1 MATLTLAL
9 VVLVAFQGATQAR
22 AAPGDFTVTPTTLTF
37 PDTYAGSSSSLPV
50 TIKNVSSTT
59 QTPNFAGGA
68 PNDPTNFGGS
78 QNCAGVALAPNDT
91 CEFTYTFEP
100 ASAGPKSSSTTI
112 GIDSE
117 NFQITMSG
125 TGLFPF
131 TVTPTT
137 LTFPDTY
144 AGSSSSLPVT
154 IKNVSPS
161 TLTPNFAGG
170 APNDPTNFGGS
181 QNCAGVALA
190 PNDTCEFT
198 YTFEPASAGP
208 KSSSTTIGIDSE
220 NFQITM
226 SGTGLFPFTVT
237 PTTLTF
243 PDTNVGSVSSL
254 PVTIKNVSPTTLTP
268 NYAGGAP
275 NDPTNFGG
283 SQNCAGVALAPND
296 TCEFTYTFEP
306 ASAGPKSSSTT
317 IGIDSENFEITMS
330 GTGVSP
336 TAVRMLSLSA
346 VRTSRGVSVRW
357 RTASSVDTLGFNVY
371 RERRGQ
377 RVRLNHNLIPA
388 ASGVAGRRYS
398 FLDRRP
404 VRASRYWIQAVSTD
418 GSRSWYGAVSAVR
431 PG

>member
-1 MATLTLAL
+1 MRRRKAGLLVATLTLAL
-9 VVLVAFQGATQAR
+9 VVLGVAFQGATPAR

-37 PDTYAGSSSSLPV
+37 PDTYVGSSSSLDV
-50 TIKNVSSTT
+50 TIQNASATT

-91 CEFTYTFEP
+91 CTFTYTFEP

-112 GIDSE
+112 GID
-117 NFQITMSG
+117 N
-125 TGLFPF
+125 
-131 TVTPTT
+131 
-137 LTFPDTY
+137 
-144 AGSSSSLPVT
+144 
-154 IKNVSPS
+154 
-161 TLTPNFAGG
+161 
-170 APNDPTNFGGS
+170 
-181 QNCAGVALA
+181 
-190 PNDTCEFT
+190 
-198 YTFEPASAGP
+198 
-208 KSSSTTIGIDSE
+208 E

-243 PDTNVGSVSSL
+243 PDTNVGSSSSL
-254 PVTIKNVSPTTLTP
+254 DVTIQNVSPTTQTP

-296 TCEFTYTFEP
+296 TCTFTYTFEP
-306 ASAGPKSSSTT
+306 ASAGPKSTFTT
-317 IGIDSENFEITMS
+317 IDIDDENFQITMS
-330 GTGVSP
+330 GTGVTP
-336 TAVRMLSLSA
+336 TAVRMQSLSA

-404 VRASRYWIQAVSTD
+404 VRGSRYWIQAVSTD